1 MLSSSNVL
9 HSSSLLMVSIIWFL
23 NPHMVPLYGFSI
35 IIWFPLYGFS
45 IIIWFHYMVS
55 QSSYGFHYM
64 VSQSSYG
71 SIIWFLNHHMVSIIW
86 FLNHHM
92 VPLNGFSIIIWY
104 PKIWFLNHHMVP
116 LYGFSIKKWFPLY
129 GFSII
134 VWFHYMVSQS
144 SYGSSVWFKL
154 IVYKVK
160 YSICCFKT
168 LRYLLLT
175 IFVCLTIYLFFF
187 SIFLMVFSNGI
198 LSTNKYWYF
207 FMLLMASLIIWFTS
221 RKLSLSSFST
231 SLFFLATTL
240 TKCELN
246 LFEHNL
252 ITSLKLSSKSLSSE
266 FDDIL

>member
-1 MLSSSNVL
+1 
-9 HSSSLLMVSIIWFL
+9 MVPLYGFL
-23 NPHMVPLYGFSI
+23 NHRMVPLYGFLNHRMVPLYGFLNHRMVPLYGFLNHRMVPLYGFSI
-35 IIWFPLYGFS
+35 IIW
-45 IIIWFHYMVS
+45 
-55 QSSYGFHYM
+55 FHYM

-71 SIIWFLNHHMVSIIW
+71 SIIWFLNHHMV
-86 FLNHHM
+86 
-92 VPLNGFSIIIWY
+92 
-104 PKIWFLNHHMVP
+104 P
-116 LYGFSIKKWFPLY
+116 LYGFSIKK
-129 GFSII
+129 
-134 VWFHYMVSQS
+134 MVSQKMVFSKNLVNYMFPNQTSAFSRYPATDS
-144 SYGSSVWFKL
+144 SKCASTTDSICFSAIIECITSSDSSVWFKL

-207 FMLLMASLIIWFTS
+207 FMLLVASLIIWFTS